1 MRGWFFYY
9 KHQAPGHA
17 LFTTLCCNITLPL
30 APMGRDL
37 TSCSLFMSVTHPLVP
52 KVSMSLGTLQIIKW
66 STLSST
72 HSLWVHCPTGVAVWS
87 PHHSAQG
94 LAWKA
99 LSPSWNPWPPGE
111 GAWKDKCSTFQFSI
125 IRKRHWGRRKGR
137 KRENLSEVF
146 FTRFTKASS
155 LCSKILFQ
163 SYLTSLLCP
172 VSHAVVLPNWDDLS
186 QILSWQTPIHPWR
199 PCSNNPSSLKPSLPL
214 CLTIVHAQQ
223 VVPSIWPHL
232 HHCWNP
238 TDRGAWRAT
247 VHGVTKESD
256 RT

>member
-30 APMGRDL
+30 ASMGRDL

-72 HSLWVHCPTGVAVWS
+72 HSLWVHCPTRVPVWS

-125 IRKRHWGRRKGR
+125 IRKRHWGRGEGR

-146 FTRFTKASS
+146 FYTFHKGFFFVFQNS
-155 LCSKILFQ
+155 LPVLSNITPLSCLPCCGAPKLGWSFPD
-163 SYLTSLLCP
+163 SLLTN
-172 VSHAVVLPNWDDLS
+172 SY
-186 QILSWQTPIHPWR
+186 
-199 PCSNNPSSLKPSLPL
+199 SSVKTLLK
-214 CLTIVHAQQ
+214 
-223 VVPSIWPHL
+223 
-232 HHCWNP
+232 
-238 TDRGAWRAT
+238 
-247 VHGVTKESD
+247 
-256 RT
+256 